1 MIVCIWDELLF
12 TIAIDEKSSI
22 PIRSV
27 TSAKRNC
34 IPASDQSNAGG
45 MQKDLVMLYKWP
57 MKMQFFFM
65 SDSLNNYLLHWG
77 IIHKICGLFLGLTV

>member
-34 IPASDQSNAGG
+34 IPASDQSNGG
-45 MQKDLVMLYKWP
+45 MQKDLVMLYKLP

-65 SDSLNNYLLHWG
+65 SDS
-77 IIHKICGLFLGLTV
+77 F